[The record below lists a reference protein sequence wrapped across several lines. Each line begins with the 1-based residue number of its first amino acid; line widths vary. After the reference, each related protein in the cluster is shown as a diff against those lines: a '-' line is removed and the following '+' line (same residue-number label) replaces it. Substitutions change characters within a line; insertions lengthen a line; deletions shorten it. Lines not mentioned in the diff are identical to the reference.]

1 MLAVAAAGLVA
12 LFGVLV
18 VPVVFVIDAER
29 AATVKTTWRVRW
41 LYGLVNVESTR
52 RRPPP
57 SSPDQTRA
65 HEPTPAS
72 PPKRMRRSRMVIAVL
87 RTRGLPG
94 RFGRLVLAFGR
105 RVRFEDVALRV
116 NFGFDDPADTG
127 IVYGLLSPWLVMAT
141 MRGWNVGCWPMFLE
155 TGVTGKLQGTIRV
168 RPLAVLGTIIAFLL
182 SPPVLRAI
190 RSAWRA
196 RT

>member
-12 LFGVLV
+12 LFGVLA

-41 LYGLVNVESTR
+41 LYGLVEVGLTR

-57 SSPDQTRA
+57 HPPEQAQA
-65 HEPTPAS
+65 HEPTPALR
-72 PPKRMRRSRMVIAVL
+72 KRWRGARMAIAVL

-94 RFGRLVLAFGR
+94 RFGRLALTFGR
-105 RVRFEDVALRV
+105 RVKFEDVALRV

-127 IVYGLLSPWLVMAT
+127 IVYGFLSPWLVMAT
-141 MRGWNVGCWPMFLE
+141 MRGWNVDCWPMFLE

-168 RPLAVLGTIIAFLL
+168 RPLAVLSTIVAFLL

>member
-57 SSPDQTRA
+57 SSPEHTRA

>member
-12 LFGVLV
+12 LFGVLA

-41 LYGLVNVESTR
+41 LYGLVKIESTR

-57 SSPDQTRA
+57 HSPEHTRA
-65 HEPTPAS
+65 DEPTPAS
-72 PPKRMRRSRMVIAVL
+72 RRKRMRGSRMAIAVL
-87 RTRGLPG
+87 RTRGLPV
-94 RFGRLVLAFGR
+94 RLGRLALAFGR

-116 NFGFDDPADTG
+116 SFGFDDPADTG
-127 IVYGLLSPWLVMAT
+127 MVYGFLSPWLVMAT

-155 TGVTGKLQGTIRV
+155 TGVTGRLQGTLRV
-168 RPLAVLGTIIAFLL
+168 RPLAVLGTVTAFLL